1 MSHTIASR
9 ITPSMMKLL
18 GQDGPLT
25 VLPQAGDR
33 LPHTLGIDGFLGDV
47 KKMHNVFNI

>member
-18 GQDGPLT
+18 GQDGVGKT
-25 VLPQAGDR
+25 VPR
-33 LPHTLGIDGFLGDV
+33 LGQDDFLGDV